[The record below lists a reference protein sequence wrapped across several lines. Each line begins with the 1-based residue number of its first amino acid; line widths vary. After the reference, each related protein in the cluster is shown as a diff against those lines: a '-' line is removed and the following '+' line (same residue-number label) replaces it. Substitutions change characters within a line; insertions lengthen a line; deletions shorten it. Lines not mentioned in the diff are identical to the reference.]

1 MELKSKIYIAGHTG
15 MVGSSIIRTLKLR
28 GYTNIIFRK
37 SSELDLKNQTAVNN
51 FFAQESPEY
60 VFLAAAKVG
69 GIGANIERPAEFL
82 YDNLLINS
90 NVIHA
95 AYQYQVRK
103 LLFLG
108 SSCIYPRLSPQ
119 PMKEEY
125 LLDGKLEPTN
135 EGYALGKIIGIKL
148 CEYYNKQYNTSFIS
162 AMPPNLYGENDNFH
176 PKHSHVIAALIAKFH
191 KAKVNQAIEVT
202 IWGTGSARREFL
214 YVDDAADACV
224 FLMENYN
231 SSEHINIGS
240 GKDISILELAELVAS
255 IVGYKGTILKD
266 TTKPDGMPRKLMDSS
281 KISGLGWV
289 YKFDLSSGIRKTYEY
304 FLKVYDEKSMF

>member
-1 MELKSKIYIAGHTG
+1 MELNSKIYVAGHNG
-15 MVGSSIIRTLKLR
+15 MVGSAIVRALEHR
-28 GYTNIIFRK
+28 GYTNVIYRR
-37 SSELDLKNQTAVNN
+37 SSELDLKNQTGVHK
-51 FFAQESPEY
+51 FFAEERPDY

-95 AYQYQVRK
+95 AYEHQVKK

-108 SSCIYPRLSPQ
+108 SSCIYPRLSEQ

-148 CEYYNKQYNTSFIS
+148 CEYYNKQYGTTYIS
-162 AMPPNLYGENDNFH
+162 AMPPNLYGENDNFD
-176 PKHSHVIAALIAKFH
+176 PKHSHVIAALIRKFH
-191 KAKVNQAIEVT
+191 EAKVNDSKEVV

-214 YVDDAADACV
+214 YVDDAAEACL

-231 SSEHINIGS
+231 KSEHINIGS
-240 GKDISILELAELVAS
+240 SEDISILELAELIKTV
-255 IVGYKGTILKD
+255 VGYKGPIVKD

-281 KISGLGWV
+281 KILAMGWK
-289 YKFDLSSGIRKTYEY
+289 YKLNLKEGIEKTYAL
-304 FLKVYDEKSMF
+304 FLNQLQVT